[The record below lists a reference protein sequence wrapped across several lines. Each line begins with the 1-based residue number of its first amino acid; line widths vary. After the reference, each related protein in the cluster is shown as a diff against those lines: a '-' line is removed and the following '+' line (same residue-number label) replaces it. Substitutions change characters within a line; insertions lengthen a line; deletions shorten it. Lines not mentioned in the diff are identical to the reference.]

1 MITRKPW
8 GQHICLRC
16 QQNLAKRSSHPQFP
30 ALSQT
35 YPERRQ
41 YSQQTI
47 RKVYDDEK
55 SSGNAADVDR
65 IDGGKYEPAN
75 LQPQGRLRGHRGQF
89 KREDLEELRGATT
102 LGDKAKVIVLRD
114 SILSKYTLQEY
125 KAKKIKPKHINIL
138 GQLAEE
144 KGLVGEDEVTDNINA
159 FRPKDGEYPQDLPG
173 ITDLV
178 NQIAESFTATQ
189 LENYIK
195 DFEGRRQQEKPDNV
209 WKANDPNTSIARI
222 TPWQPT
228 VSDIEDHFDNDPLR
242 GYVLQS
248 HNPKQR
254 LVLRL
259 LRECWMFELPEL
271 SDGIGQFE
279 IRLRNGDLDLLL
291 FGHNSVMNTIH
302 TTYLPNAEER
312 LEVFRSRNTIRVT
325 TTHAKK
331 YAIVDAIQQAVSGIQ
346 RRVINLNGLIPRDT
360 DSKKLEAFMETYFD
374 NATLA
379 RLAEITNTK
388 IDRTNPKYLSVSC
401 TEYNP
406 DASSSR
412 LDAVR
417 RLLLTSDNFS
427 SRLEH
432 ELAIKQKKSTKGA
445 LIDYALTGG
454 LPWRQQMRDWMRFAA
469 PISKEA
475 PYLAEKP
482 AEAEKP
488 IEPDLSSLP
497 STQAPTTEHPPE
509 IWQPL
514 VDAEKSEGISHWS
527 TRLFT
532 ETSALMGTIL
542 HSTTPQHPPLQPD
555 STPLNTLGLLHTF
568 STKVPNLSRV
578 LSKAD
583 AKKNSR
589 PTNRLVLRFLPD
601 PFFLIPKT
609 IRKGKYASKKDI
621 PLGVDSLS
629 AFPSIEMI
637 FDIDH
642 KTKEAKLQNVNAVIQ
657 EKKTDVMIP
666 ENAIDV
672 RFQQKITTRLTRNFL
687 KPIKSFLSR
696 SQLSLAAKGK
706 LDTPPS
712 IILPISKH
720 LCRDQG
726 FKLFDTKHDDK
737 QEEREIQYLF
747 AGLEIHSTLVFNW
760 KSFRV
765 LYTSIQA
772 GKAGGRRS
780 ELKIR
785 PIKNGQV
792 ATEKEFV
799 KAAYRLADMLG
810 DGVGEFVELDG
821 DGGGGEVKS
830 LEVTEK
836 KGGFLRAVK
845 SKPRLL
851 FSYFDGKFK
860 LNDGNERK
868 VVSWQAN
875 EDVEDE
881 RENDVL
887 SENEVVK
894 ETADNGEMEIVDND
908 QVEGDGMR
916 YEEDLKDEMM
926 QRQHEERMEKD

>member
-1 MITRKPW
+1 MLRETRVRRCIRRQLQKIQDSLRYENEQQKHQAVAYMITRKPW

-16 QQNLAKRSSHPQFP
+16 QRNLAKRSSHLQSP

-35 YPERRQ
+35 FPERRR
-41 YSQQTI
+41 YSQQVV
-47 RKVYDDEK
+47 RKVYDDKE
-55 SSGNAADVDR
+55 SNGNVADVDR
-65 IDGGKYEPAN
+65 VDGKKYEPAS

-114 SILSKYTLQEY
+114 SILSKYTLQEF

-144 KGLVGEDEVTDNINA
+144 RGLVGEDEVTDNINA
-159 FRPKDGEYPQDLPG
+159 FRPKEGEYPQDLHG

-178 NQIAESFTATQ
+178 NEIVESFTTPQ

-195 DFEGRRQQEKPDNV
+195 NFEGRRQQEKSDNV
-209 WKANDPNTSIARI
+209 WKANDPNAPITRI

-259 LRECWMFELPEL
+259 MRECWMFELPEL

-279 IRLRNGDLDLLL
+279 VRVRSDDLDLLL
-291 FGHNSVMNTIH
+291 FGHNSILNTIH

-331 YAIVDAIQQAVSGIQ
+331 YAIVDAIQQAVDSIKRGTF
-346 RRVINLNGLIPRDT
+346 NLNGLIPRGA
-360 DSKKLEAFMETYFD
+360 DSKKLEEFMETHFD
-374 NATLA
+374 DAALA
-379 RLAEITNTK
+379 RLSEITNTK
-388 IDRTNPKYLSVSC
+388 IVRTDPRHLSVSC
-401 TEYNP
+401 TEHNP

-432 ELAIKQKKSTKGA
+432 ELAIKQKKSTEGA
-445 LIDYALTGG
+445 LVDYALTGG
-454 LPWRQQMRDWMRFAA
+454 LSWRQQMRDWKRFAA
-469 PISKEA
+469 PISKEDPYIAKA
-475 PYLAEKP
+475 PVEQEKS
-482 AEAEKP
+482 

-497 STQAPTTEHPPE
+497 STQTSTNEHPPK
-509 IWQPL
+509 IWEPL
-514 VDAEKSEGISHWS
+514 IDAEKSESTLHWS

-532 ETSALMGTIL
+532 ETSALMGTVL
-542 HSTTPQHPPLQPD
+542 HSTTPYHTPLTPK

-568 STKVPNLSRV
+568 NTKVPNLSRV

-589 PTNRLVLRFLPD
+589 PTKRLVLRFAPD
-601 PFFLIPKT
+601 PFFPILKS
-609 IRKGKYASKKDI
+609 IRKVKYPSSKKEVPI
-621 PLGVDSLS
+621 GVEALS

-637 FDIDH
+637 FDIDPR
-642 KTKEAKLQNVNAVIQ
+642 TKEPKLYTVNAVIQ
-657 EKKTDVMIP
+657 EKKTDVMVP
-666 ENAIDV
+666 ENAVDV
-672 RFQQKITTRLTRNFL
+672 RFQQKITSRLSRKFL
-687 KPIKSFLSR
+687 KPIKSFLFR

-720 LCRDQG
+720 LCRDEG
-726 FKLFDTKHDDK
+726 FKILGLKGEVGDE
-737 QEEREIQYLF
+737 QEIRYLF
-747 AGLEIHSTLVFNW
+747 TGLEIHSTLVFNW

-765 LYTSIQA
+765 LYTSIEA
-772 GKAGGRRS
+772 GKAIGRRS

-792 ATEKEFV
+792 ATEADFV

-810 DGVGEFVELDG
+810 DGTGEF
-821 DGGGGEVKS
+821 
-830 LEVTEK
+830 
-836 KGGFLRAVK
+836 
-845 SKPRLL
+845 
-851 FSYFDGKFK
+851 
-860 LNDGNERK
+860 
-868 VVSWQAN
+868 
-875 EDVEDE
+875 
-881 RENDVL
+881 
-887 SENEVVK
+887 
-894 ETADNGEMEIVDND
+894 AD
-908 QVEGDGMR
+908 
-916 YEEDLKDEMM
+916 
-926 QRQHEERMEKD
+926 